1 MIEMKITCKSIMHEY
16 NPQWVANYFD
26 DYNEKEWERLVKT
39 PTQEVKL
46 FIHTH
51 YLKEYIHSG
60 DYVLEI
66 GAGAGRF
73 TQILVELGAKVLVAD
88 ISQNQLNLNQKY
100 ALELGFTSGIEDWL
114 QLDICNMKQLKNNQF
129 DAVVCYGGPLSYVFN
144 KRDIALQEILRVLK
158 SKGKALLSV
167 MSLWGSIHEFL
178 PGTLDVPSEENFNI
192 IKTGDLSPEN
202 FEDTKHHCHLFRA
215 QKLIDFLQ
223 RNQTKMLA
231 ISASNSLS
239 AAWGERLVE
248 IRQDAAKWQ
257 ELLRMELEASQESGC
272 LDMGTHIIAVI
283 EKSSSK

>member
-1 MIEMKITCKSIMHEY
+1 MHEY
-16 NPQWVANYFD
+16 SSQWVANFFD
-26 DYNEKEWERLVKT
+26 DYSEQEWERLVKT

-51 YLKEYIHSG
+51 YLKEYIRSG
-60 DYVLEI
+60 EYVLEI

-88 ISQNQLNLNQKY
+88 ISENQLTLNKKY
-100 ALELGFTSGIEDWL
+100 AEELNFKHGIKDWL
-114 QLDICNMKQLKNNQF
+114 QLDMCDMKQLKNNQF
-129 DAVVCYGGPLSYVFN
+129 DAVVCYGGPLSYVFD

-158 SKGKALLSV
+158 PKGKALISV

-178 PGTLDVPSEENFNI
+178 PGTLKVPPQDNI
-192 IKTGDLSPEN
+192 KIIETGDLSPEI
-202 FEDTKHHCHLFRA
+202 DQTARQRCHLFRA
-215 QKLIDFLQ
+215 QELIEFLEKNHTQ
-223 RNQTKMLA
+223 ILA

-257 ELLRMELEASQESGC
+257 ELLRMELEASRESGC
-272 LDMGTHIIAVI
+272 LDMGTHIIGVI
-283 EKSSSK
+283 EKLLN